1 MSWKEDIANGKRLI
15 GFLKPYRPQ
24 FIAAVLMI
32 ILLALLG
39 PFRPLVIMWIV
50 QEFIVGEPGQLT
62 AIQENFGA
70 FDGNSAIM
78 FWSLLVVTSLVI
90 EGIIQYFQTYTAN
103 WIGQSIVRDLR
114 NKLFKHITTFR
125 LQYFDKTPIGTI
137 VTRVV
142 SDIEAISQ
150 VFSSGLIEIVGD
162 LLKLLTVIILMFIV
176 NWQFALISLVSVPLL
191 IIATKIFAKAMKKAY
206 QQERLQVNRLNTFVQ
221 EHIVGMNVV
230 QIFNREKVEM
240 DRFVEINKEHR
251 QAHMNAVWAFS
262 IFFPIVELLS
272 SLSLALLIFWGV
284 MQLDPDDAGSAKF
297 LSQIFG
303 YILWIQMLFRPI
315 RQLAE
320 KFNVLQRGVVRWER
334 VFAILENDQVIQD
347 SGTATTDGF
356 KGNIAFK
363 NVRFAYNEPEWVLK
377 DLSFSVKPGETVAF
391 VGSTGA
397 GKSTIVN
404 LITRYYEF
412 QQGEIL
418 LDGHEIREYQLA
430 FLRSRIAVV
439 LQDVFLFSDSIHN
452 NITLKNMEITRE
464 EVIEAAKVVG
474 AHEFIMRLPGGYD
487 YNVRER
493 GGMLSVGQRQLIA
506 FIRAY
511 VYNPDILI
519 LDEATSSVDTES
531 ELLIQKAIERITQGR
546 TSIVIAHRL
555 STIQNADKIIVIDK
569 GEIVEQGSHQELLTL
584 DGHYKVLYDLQFK

>member
-70 FDGNSAIM
+70 FDYNGAIM

-347 SGTATTDGF
+347 SGTVTTDEF

-412 QQGEIL
+412 QHGEIL

-439 LQDVFLFSDSIHN
+439 LQDVFLFSDSIYN
-452 NITLKNMEITRE
+452 NITLKNVEITRE

>member
-70 FDGNSAIM
+70 FDDNGAIM

-347 SGTATTDGF
+347 SGTVTTDEF

-412 QQGEIL
+412 QHGEIL

-452 NITLKNMEITRE
+452 NITLKNVEITRE

>member
-70 FDGNSAIM
+70 FDDNGAIM

-162 LLKLLTVIILMFIV
+162 LLKLLTVIVLMFIV

-347 SGTATTDGF
+347 SGTVTTDGF
-356 KGNIAFK
+356 KGNIEFK

-418 LDGHEIREYQLA
+418 LDGHEIREYQLS

-452 NITLKNMEITRE
+452 NITLKNDEITRE

-474 AHEFIMRLPGGYD
+474 AHDFIMRLPGGYD

-531 ELLIQKAIERITQGR
+531 ELLIQQAIERITKGR

-569 GEIVEQGSHQELLTL
+569 GEIVEQGNHQELLSL
-584 DGHYKVLYDLQFK
+584 RGHYRLLYDLQFK